1 MSETKTAAKWS
12 DERIATL
19 LETVGSVSPVSTSLV
34 EQAATALGVSV
45 RSVAAKLRQLDR
57 EVASM
62 AKVKDPA
69 FTAEEGDALTKF
81 VGTNAGQLTYKD
93 IAEQFASGK
102 FTAKQVQ
109 GKILALELTGSV
121 KAAEKVEVARTYTD
135 AEEAL
140 FIKMAKA
147 GKFIEEIAVTLGKEV
162 PSVRGKALSL
172 LRKEQIDKIPAQKE
186 THAKDV
192 ADALSSLGE
201 KVATMTV
208 AEIAKAIDK
217 TDRGVKTMLTRRG
230 VDVADYKGAT
240 KKAKAEGRA
249 VAA

>member
-1 MSETKTAAKWS
+1 MSETTKAAKWS

-19 LETVGSVSPVSTSLV
+19 LETVGNVTPVSAALV
-34 EQAATALGVSV
+34 EKAATALEVSV

-69 FTAEEGDALTKF
+69 FTTEEGDALTKF
-81 VGTNAGQLTYKD
+81 VSDNAGQLTYKD
-93 IAEQFASGK
+93 ISEQFAGGK

-121 KAAEKVEVARTYTD
+121 KAAEKIEVARTYTP
-135 AEEAL
+135 AEEEV

-147 GKFIEEIAVTLGKEV
+147 GKFIEEIAVTLGKAV

-172 LRKEQIDKIPAQKE
+172 LRNSQIDAIPAQKE

-192 ADALSSLGE
+192 ADALTNLGDA
-201 KVATMTV
+201 VAKMTV

-230 VDVADYKGAT
+230 VDVADYKGAA
-240 KKAKAEGRA
+240 KKAKAEGKA
-249 VAA
+249 TA